1 MRDEPRV
8 AFTGYY
14 GMRNFGDDLFGV
26 LCAAAARRFWNAAP
40 RLIGPPLAGLDAP
53 GTWPRALPR
62 DWYGGTGIAG
72 RTARLLGFARGLRG
86 SDVLVL
92 GGGSVINARRSFR
105 TPLMR
110 SAQRRGRLRLAALGV
125 SIGPFPDA
133 AAQAAAARNAR
144 AFSYIAVRDRRSFE
158 LAQAMGLGEVAH
170 DGRDLAGL
178 LPLLF
183 PRNGRDGKAG
193 PRTVGIAP
201 CRYAVRDDHPAPAC
215 DAWLDA
221 CVDALA
227 GAAAPLRV
235 RVFCLNSHPEHGDE
249 AIATRLH
256 ARLRERGVDAVLQR
270 YDGRDPLATVGGIAD
285 CDAFISARLHGAIV
299 SYLCGVPFTMVE
311 YHPKCRDFADDIGLD
326 AACRITSRWC
336 GRAAFADA
344 IATMLNEDAT
354 PVRLSPDL
362 YARQALGIFQC
373 APWSISLPPTIAPMP
388 RATAP

>member
-1 MRDEPRV
+1 MTHEPRV

-26 LCAAAARRFWNAAP
+26 LCATAARRFWNAEP
-40 RLIGPPLAGLDAP
+40 RLIGPPLTGLDAP
-53 GTWPRALPR
+53 GTWPRGLPR
-62 DWYGGTGIAG
+62 DWYGGTGITG
-72 RTARLLGFARGLRG
+72 RTARLLGFVRGLQG

-105 TPLMR
+105 TPLML
-110 SAQRRGRLRLAALGV
+110 SAQRRGRLQLAALGV

-158 LAQAMGLGEVAH
+158 LAQAMGLGDVTH
-170 DGRDLAGL
+170 DGRDIAGL

-183 PRNGRDGKAG
+183 PRATRDRKDG
-193 PRTVGIAP
+193 PRTIGIAP
-201 CRYAVRDDHPAPAC
+201 CRYVVRDDHPAPAC
-215 DAWLDA
+215 DAWLDS
-221 CVDALA
+221 CVEALA
-227 GAAAPLRV
+227 RASLPLRV

-249 AIATRLH
+249 AIATRLQ
-256 ARLRERGVDAVLQR
+256 ARLGERGVDATLHR
-270 YDGRDPLATVGGIAD
+270 YDGRDPLATVGAIAD

-326 AACRITSRWC
+326 AACRITAGSC
-336 GRAAFADA
+336 GRAAFEAA
-344 IATMLNEDAT
+344 IATMLNEDAI

-362 YARQALGIFQC
+362 YAQQALGIFQC
-373 APWSISLPPTIAPMP
+373 APWSTSLPTTIESVP
-388 RATAP
+388 RAAVP